1 MKDEHVNGAVQGA
14 VEDVPQDV
22 AGLGLRG
29 PGGARPPRHA
39 TTAAALSLC
48 SSH

>member
-1 MKDEHVNGAVQGA
+1 

-22 AGLGLRG
+22 EQDLGF

-48 SSH
+48 RSR